1 MAHLFTRACILYFT
15 PDRQESEWLP
25 DSVEQIVNSHS
36 LQRTF
41 FSNTSESANE
51 KTMKSLSEIVVLHLV
66 LLSLSGG
73 GWWGDG
79 AGGAS
84 HTVVG
89 FTWWGGGATSTSLS
103 TSSLFRQQ
111 QQQQQRAASGPT
123 RDHSERRRWAVVR
136 RAAEAK
142 NASEISHET
151 VAEYRQKLSVI
162 PRTNGDDREEVSLAG
177 WPQDV

>member
-1 MAHLFTRACILYFT
+1 MVTRT
-15 PDRQESEWLP
+15 
-25 DSVEQIVNSHS
+25 VEQIVNSHS

-41 FSNTSESANE
+41 FSNTSFRANE

-89 FTWWGGGATSTSLS
+89 FTWWGGGATTTTSLS
-103 TSSLFRQQ
+103 TSSSLFR
-111 QQQQQRAASGPT
+111 QQQRAASGPT
-123 RDHSERRRWAVVR
+123 RDHTERWRWAVVR